1 MSDVTDAPR
10 HAALHL
16 RPGAIGR
23 GIRWSRPRHRFL
35 LAAAISL
42 ICACLGSGC
51 NGGTPE
57 PPAPPNVVLIT
68 IESLRSDTVPG
79 TRGGIPVSPAFESIA
94 EEAAVFTDA
103 HAVTSWTL
111 ASHAS
116 LFTGLYPTSHAAT
129 QPLSRLGD
137 SYDTMAEILGD
148 RGYQSAGFVSGPYLR
163 AEYNLSQGF
172 EHYDEELATALSA
185 RTDESGVTPA
195 AHRDVTSPGMLEKLT
210 RFLTGERDPER
221 PLFLFA
227 YFWDPHYDYIPPSPY
242 DTLFVGPECVPV
254 DLSQYEASTLGE
266 GDIAPGQGGIAPG
279 QGGNAPS
286 QGGIA
291 PGQGGIAP
299 GELAYV
305 LSQYYGE
312 IRWTDWH
319 LGRLVDLLES
329 EDLWESSLVIVTSDH
344 GEEFFD
350 HGNKGHKKGLYVET
364 VQVPLAVKFPKG
376 AGGNADWL
384 TGVQDRLVSLVD
396 VLPTVLEVTGTES
409 RDPLPG
415 RSLLAPPRTAEE
427 PIFYE
432 LDSVHY
438 AVGDPTLSQRT
449 SEKWYGIREG
459 DHKLI
464 VVPSAKRV
472 GLYDVVADPGER
484 QDLAPRDAAT
494 ARRLM
499 VHMTDGFQVMTNLG
513 QLYVAG
519 GEAQLS
525 PEAKEQLRSLGY
537 IR

>member
-1 MSDVTDAPR
+1 MSDVTEVTQ

-16 RPGAIGR
+16 RPDAIGR
-23 GIRWSRPRHRFL
+23 VRHRFL
-35 LAAAISL
+35 LAGAVSL
-42 ICACLGSGC
+42 ICASLGTGC
-51 NGGTPE
+51 DEGTPE
-57 PPAPPNVVLIT
+57 PPVPPNVVLIT

-137 SYDTMAEILGD
+137 SYATMAEILGD
-148 RGYQSAGFVSGPYLR
+148 RGYQCAGIVSGPYLR

-172 EHYDEELATALSA
+172 EHYDEELATSLSA

-210 RFLTGERDPER
+210 RFLTEGRDPER
-221 PLFLFA
+221 PFFLFA

-266 GDIAPGQGGIAPG
+266 NGIAPGQGGIASGQGGTAPG
-279 QGGNAPS
+279 QGGIEPR
-286 QGGIA
+286 QGA
-291 PGQGGIAP
+291 SGQGGIAP

-319 LGRLVDLLES
+319 LGRLAALLET
-329 EDLWESSLVIVTSDH
+329 EGLWESSLVIVTSDH

-350 HGNKGHKKGLYVET
+350 HGNKGHKKGLYGET
-364 VQVPLAVKFPKG
+364 VQVPLVVKFPKG
-376 AGGNADWL
+376 AHGNADWM

-396 VLPTVLEVTGTES
+396 VLPTVLDVTGTES
-409 RDPLPG
+409 PDPLPG

-459 DHKLI
+459 GHKLI
-464 VVPSAKRV
+464 AVPSARRV
-472 GLYDVVADPGER
+472 ELYDVVADPGETEN
-484 QDLAPRDAAT
+484 LAQREAST
-494 ARRLM
+494 ARSLM
-499 VHMTDGFQVMTNLG
+499 VHMTDGFQVMANLG

-519 GEAQLS
+519 GEAELS

>member
-1 MSDVTDAPR
+1 MSEVTSFTKR
-10 HAALHL
+10 
-16 RPGAIGR
+16 
-23 GIRWSRPRHRFL
+23 RFL
-35 LAAAISL
+35 LAGVVSL
-42 ICACLGSGC
+42 ICVCLGTGC
-51 NGGTPE
+51 DEKSPRPG
-57 PPAPPNVVLIT
+57 APPNVVLIT
-68 IESLRSDTVPG
+68 IESLRSDTVPS

-103 HAVTSWTL
+103 HSVTSWTL

-137 SYDTMAEILGD
+137 SYATMAEILGD
-148 RGYQSAGFVSGPYLR
+148 RGYQCAGIVSGPYLR
-163 AEYNLSQGF
+163 TEYNLSQGF

-195 AHRDVTSPGMLEKLT
+195 AHRDMTSPGMLEKLT
-210 RFLTGERDPER
+210 RFLTVERDPER
-221 PLFLFA
+221 PFFLFA

-254 DLSQYEASTLGE
+254 DLSQYEVSTLG
-266 GDIAPGQGGIAPG
+266 QSGIAPG
-279 QGGNAPS
+279 QGGT
-286 QGGIA
+286 A
-291 PGQGGIAP
+291 PGQGVPGQSGIAP

-319 LGRLVDLLES
+319 LGRLTDLLEA
-329 EDLWESSLVIVTSDH
+329 EGLWESSLVIVTSDH

-350 HGNKGHKKGLYVET
+350 HGNKGHKKGLYGET

-376 AGGNADWL
+376 AQGNADWM

-409 RDPLPG
+409 PGPLPG
-415 RSLLAPPRTAEE
+415 RSLLAPPRTAED

-438 AVGDPTLSQRT
+438 AVDDPTLSQRT

-472 GLYDVVADPGER
+472 ELYDLVADPGEKVN
-484 QDLAPRDAAT
+484 LAQRDASV
-494 ARRLM
+494 ARSLM
-499 VHMTDGFQVMTNLG
+499 VHMTDGFQVMANLG

-519 GEAQLS
+519 GEAELS